1 MRVDLKKTNRSGLST
16 SLKKDIRGKF
26 YPLEILIIL
35 IWIETI
41 GIKFIIIVQMITQ
54 IDETG
59 FKIIFYEYYDTLY
72 SGFYKKT
79 QSDIVSQ
86 DLVQLTFI
94 RFWKYRESFNQE
106 ISIEM
111 QLFRKGKQCYI
122 DWLRKEA
129 RNREM
134 MDNLRYHQTIPMEE
148 LSIDLKDSL
157 IHAINKLPEVRQKVF
172 HLAYIEGYSHK
183 EIASQLG
190 ISVRTVDTHIY
201 KALKQLRKILAFIFI
216 LIHL

>member
-1 MRVDLKKTNRSGLST
+1 
-16 SLKKDIRGKF
+16 
-26 YPLEILIIL
+26 
-35 IWIETI
+35 
-41 GIKFIIIVQMITQ
+41 MITQ

-59 FKIIFYEYYDTLY
+59 FKSIFYDYYDTLY

-94 RFWKYRESFNQE
+94 RFWKYRESFNPE
-106 ISIEM
+106 ISIEV
-111 QLFRKGKQCYI
+111 QLFRKGKQCY
-122 DWLRKEA
+122 
-129 RNREM
+129 
-134 MDNLRYHQTIPMEE
+134 MDQTIPMEE
-148 LSIDLKDSL
+148 LSIELKDSL

-172 HLAYIEGYSHK
+172 HLAYIEGCSHK

-216 LIHL
+216 LIHLQ

>member
-1 MRVDLKKTNRSGLST
+1 
-16 SLKKDIRGKF
+16 
-26 YPLEILIIL
+26 
-35 IWIETI
+35 
-41 GIKFIIIVQMITQ
+41 MITQ

-59 FKIIFYEYYDTLY
+59 FKSIFYEYYDILY

-94 RFWKYRESFNQE
+94 RFWKYRESFNPE
-106 ISIEM
+106 IAIEI
-111 QLFRKGKQCYI
+111 QLFRKGKQTYI

-129 RNREM
+129 RNREL
-134 MDNLRYHQTIPMEE
+134 MDNIRYQQTIPIEE
-148 LSIDLKDSL
+148 LSIDLRDSL
-157 IHAINKLPEVRQKVF
+157 LHAIDKLPEVRRKVF

-183 EIASQLG
+183 EIASKLG

-216 LIHL
+216 LIHLQQFP